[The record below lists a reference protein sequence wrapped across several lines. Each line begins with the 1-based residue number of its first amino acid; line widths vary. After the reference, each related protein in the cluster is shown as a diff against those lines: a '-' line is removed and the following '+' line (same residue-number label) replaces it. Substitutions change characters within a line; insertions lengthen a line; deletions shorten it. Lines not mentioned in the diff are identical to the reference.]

1 MGEPLTAE
9 QAHLDW
15 DKGGAA
21 RLVAIVKEAVTL
33 RSTIP
38 SPPGS
43 RLEGTLRGGTQ
54 KVRFKIHGSKKQ
66 PEGDFV
72 LEGRAIDLTREVREQ
87 LEALVAA
94 GAPPVP
100 PAPAT

>member
-1 MGEPLTAE
+1 MTGAGDAE
-9 QAHLDW
+9 LPHDAHLDW
-15 DKGGAA
+15 EKGGAA
-21 RLVAIVKEAVTL
+21 RLVSIAKEAVTL

-43 RLEGTLRGGTQ
+43 RIDGALRGSGQ

-87 LEALVAA
+87 LEALVASRPA
-94 GAPPVP
+94 SPPR
-100 PAPAT
+100 T